1 VAGFYVIEST
11 EPTNR
16 HLACIDY
23 YHARLYCANPLENNK
38 KRMGSS
44 PSKDTMKK
52 KPDLILLIF
61 VIFGV
66 GVAVNALGQVMGF

>member
-38 KRMGSS
+38 KA
-44 PSKDTMKK
+44 D
-52 KPDLILLIF
+52 
-61 VIFGV
+61 GV
-66 GVAVNALGQVMGF
+66 FAQQGHNEKET

>member
-1 VAGFYVIEST
+1 
-11 EPTNR
+11 
-16 HLACIDY
+16 
-23 YHARLYCANPLENNK
+23 
-38 KRMGSS
+38 
-44 PSKDTMKK
+44 MKK